1 MLEVLISSFV
11 LALIVMGSLTML
23 SDMHQTQRDVNER
36 TAALYKLSSVME
48 IHRHSPHLVD
58 VYTPVLLAGTASVG
72 SYSLV
77 DMTTVELMGRDR
89 FEASIEWL
97 NQYDGTEQSFGLAQ
111 SHIAGPRHLCIS
123 SDCPKLEG
131 TPVEPVRHEAV
142 KPPVDYESIAEDEEL
157 EDLENADGYATCKNG
172 NNGFGNGDQSAPGNS
187 GPNNNAANAGNP
199 DREDC
204 DKHTWKFPT

>member
-1 MLEVLISSFV
+1 MLEVLISSMI

-23 SDMHQTQRDVNER
+23 SDMHQTQRDVTER

-58 VYTPVLLAGTASVG
+58 VYTPVLFSPIASVAEFG
-72 SYSLV
+72 LV
-77 DMTTVELMGRDR
+77 DTTVTELTDRQR

-97 NQYDGTEQSFGLAQ
+97 NQYDGAAQSFGLAQ
-111 SHIAGPRHLCIS
+111 SHIGGPRHLCIS

-142 KPPVDYESIAEDEEL
+142 KPPVDYESIFLD
-157 EDLENADGYATCKNG
+157 EDLEALENPDEYTTCTNG
-172 NNGFGNGDQSAPGNS
+172 DNGFGNGDAPAPGDS